1 MFRPSVTFFIGVY
14 LMGFITWAE
23 SQDPAYQ
30 AGTAIGSAIQAAGSF
45 YCDMIRRYPN
55 WTLQNPLGLDPIS
68 RAINDKLCGS
78 SPALPAPDAPAV
90 PGGKCACIQYDVT
103 YTGKLPQ
110 SSQFTGTDRV
120 FGPITVYSWQSNA
133 NNLLKFGYFYFLQ
146 DCVTRTELNVVDN
159 VSAQDIANGSCFARI
174 DSIVRVD
181 GNPDNCG
188 GQLPNYIPK
197 APTLPDVNRTAPI
210 VIAPGITVV
219 TPIIIVRPTANIT
232 LAPRVNIN
240 FNPTFNLPDIGIAI
254 KFDIA
259 GIEIN
264 NNVNF
269 NIGNPS
275 FPPDPRNPPPT
286 LPPSQGTDTD
296 LTDLYERLRI
306 IKLLNDEIK
315 ACACKVPP
323 TLSTVN
329 IGTANSGNV
338 NLPPKTRFVV
348 TTITQSP
355 QSYKFQSGI
364 NAADVIYAGWA
375 WTQ

>member
-1 MFRPSVTFFIGVY
+1 
-14 LMGFITWAE
+14 
-23 SQDPAYQ
+23 
-30 AGTAIGSAIQAAGSF
+30 
-45 YCDMIRRYPN
+45 MIRRYPN
-55 WTLQNPLGLDPIS
+55 WSLQNPLGLDPIS

-90 PGGKCACIQYDVT
+90 PGGKCACVQYDVT

-120 FGPITVYSWQSNA
+120 WGPVTVYSWQT
-133 NNLLKFGYFYFLQ
+133 NNNGLLKFGYFYFLQ
-146 DCVTRTELNVVDN
+146 NCTTRTELNVVDN

-210 VIAPGITVV
+210 VIAPGINVT

-232 LAPRVNIN
+232 FAPRVNIN
-240 FNPTFNLPDIGIAI
+240 LQPVFNLPDIGIAI
-254 KFDIA
+254 KFDVA
-259 GIEIN
+259 GVEIN

-269 NIGNPS
+269 DFGNPA
-275 FPPDPRNPPPT
+275 FPPDPRNPPPQ
-286 LPPSQGTDTD
+286 LPPSIDFDTD
-296 LTDLYERLRI
+296 LSLVYERLRNLTELSED
-306 IKLLNDEIK
+306 IKDC
-315 ACACKVPP
+315 ACATDPP
-323 TLSTVN
+323 LTAVN

-338 NLPPKTRFVV
+338 VLPPRTKFVV
-348 TTITQSP
+348 TTVTQFP
-355 QSYKFQSGI
+355 ASYKFQSGI
-364 NAADVIYAGWA
+364 NAADVLYAGWA
-375 WTQ
+375 WTQYPGTALGLRDPVDAVRKCFFVEDGAQRFQWTLYKDFILQVTAYYVA